1 MRAAE
6 PSSCRSGLM
15 GAATTTRGDHAAAAA
30 SSSIAR
36 LTAAARLRCRRNN
49 IPPPASSVE
58 ARGSQLPTRR
68 IDATGKSGFKTVS
81 PESADA
87 EQPQCSATSVFLAL
101 GPTGNGPRDSSF
113 VHAHE
118 RPRAHESPAARRR
131 ALGSSGPASRPAE
144 DGRRDSN
151 AANLTVEAPPA
162 TKAYSVS
169 LRYLSDATGRTAG
182 LALSS
187 LIARGAR
194 APPHGSERATCA
206 GSPTRASV
214 PSPER

>member
-15 GAATTTRGDHAAAAA
+15 GAATTTRGDHAVAAA

-131 ALGSSGPASRPAE
+131 ALGSSGPAPRPAE
-144 DGRRDSN
+144 GGGGIRTLRIRRSRRLPAGRHTQSR
-151 AANLTVEAPPA
+151 
-162 TKAYSVS
+162 
-169 LRYLSDATGRTAG
+169 
-182 LALSS
+182 
-187 LIARGAR
+187 
-194 APPHGSERATCA
+194 RATWVTQSA
-206 GSPTRASV
+206 
-214 PSPER
+214 ERPVLR